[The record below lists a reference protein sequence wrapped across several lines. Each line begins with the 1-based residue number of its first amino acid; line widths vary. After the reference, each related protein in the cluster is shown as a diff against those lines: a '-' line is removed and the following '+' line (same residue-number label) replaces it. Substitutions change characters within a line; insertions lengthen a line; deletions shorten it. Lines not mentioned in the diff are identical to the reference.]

1 MLFPD
6 PPVKL
11 VENIA
16 AATATIAIFSFPLC
30 KLHNLYYLFSKY
42 CFIKFGLLK
51 KYFY

>member
-16 AATATIAIFSFPLC
+16 AATATIAIITTA
-30 KLHNLYYLFSKY
+30 
-42 CFIKFGLLK
+42 IKIIF
-51 KYFY
+51 FYSIM